1 MKRFFSFTL
10 IIFFTSNLYSQNF
23 KVLFIGNSYTYVNN
37 LPQVI
42 ADIATSLGDTLT
54 HDSSAPGGYTFNLH
68 TSNVTTL
75 SKINA
80 QSWDFVVLQE
90 QSQLPSF
97 DPAQVSVDVYPY
109 ARQLDSLI
117 LINDSC
123 TETFFYMTW
132 GRQNGDLS
140 NCATY
145 PSVCTYNGMQQRLRD
160 SYIQMSIDNNASI
173 SPVGVAWKRLR
184 DNYPGIN
191 LYQADESHPSIYGTY
206 LAACVFYSSFFH
218 KSTVGSSYILP
229 GISVSD
235 AQAIQ
240 TIASSTVLDSILTW
254 QGNGDVPIVNYNY
267 TSLGNTLQFN
277 NLSVNAL
284 NYSWNFGDGNTS
296 SLTNPQNTFLVDGQ
310 YVVILT
316 ASTNCLS
323 YSYLDTI
330 SVNSAEILN
339 YDNIFAFEF
348 SPNPIQSEFRISFG
362 NKIFDAIELSI
373 YNSLG
378 QLVSKKQYF
387 QKSLIQD
394 NLMGLSDGLY
404 TIVLIVDNKNI
415 ANKKIVIRKYY

>member
-1 MKRFFSFTL
+1 MKRFILFTL
-10 IIFFTSNLYSQNF
+10 ILFLSSNLFCQNF

-42 ADIATSLGDTLT
+42 ADIANAMGDTLT
-54 HDSSAPGGYTFNLH
+54 HDSSTPGGYTLNLH

-97 DPAQVSVDVYPY
+97 DPPQVSIDVYPY

-117 LINDSC
+117 LVNDSC

-140 NCATY
+140 NCSTY
-145 PSVCTYNGMQQRLRD
+145 PAVCTYNGMQQRLRD
-160 SYIQMSIDNNASI
+160 SYVQMSVDNNVSV
-173 SPVGVAWKRLR
+173 SPVGVAWKIVR

-206 LAACVFYSSFFH
+206 LAACVFYSSLFH
-218 KSTVGSSYILP
+218 KSTVGCSYIIP
-229 GISVSD
+229 GISISD
-235 AQAIQ
+235 ALSIQ

-254 QGNGDVPIVNYNY
+254 QGNGDVPIANYDY
-267 TSLGNTLQFN
+267 TALANTLQFN
-277 NLSVNAL
+277 NLSLNAI

-296 SLTNPQNTFLVDGQ
+296 NLINPQNTFLVDGQ
-310 YVVILT
+310 YIVTLT

-323 YSYLDTI
+323 YSYIDTI
-330 SVNSAEILN
+330 SVNSAAILN
-339 YDNIFAFEF
+339 YDKPFSFKF
-348 SPNPIQSEFRISFG
+348 SPNPVQNEFSIDFE
-362 NKIFDAIELSI
+362 NKIIEELELSI

-378 QLVSKKQYF
+378 QLVYNKQYF
-387 QKSLIQD
+387 QKSLIRD
-394 NLMGLSDGLY
+394 NLKDFSGGLY
-404 TIVLIVDNKNI
+404 TIVLIVDKKNI
-415 ANKKIVIRKYY
+415 ASQRIVIRK